1 MNTTLAGK
9 LTLKSLK
16 KKSIL
21 SNILLINVVVV
32 VLFAISLGL
41 KYASFPYL
49 LYIFGLLFYL
59 LPGINYAY
67 ILEQTTR
74 QELGKTKLLLW
85 ASLFFLIFQPAL
97 LLLSTSS
104 FSQLSILLL
113 AGMNFAFIV
122 VSFIIIA
129 LLNKTGRM
137 ALTNL
142 LNIKF
147 DKKVLWLVFIFLAI
161 IVLAMIIYPYLPE
174 ADGYQYLAKINESF
188 GKNSII
194 FLDQRLLFLFSV
206 KSLSILSNISPYFI
220 LKIVFP
226 LFSIFLFLVFYDI
239 SNKRFNLKNVLIAC
253 SFLTIPIIISE
264 LLISRPQS
272 LFLLFFPIS
281 LYLLNYLNTLKNNR
295 KIYAYAMLLIISL
308 IGAKIHSI
316 FTISSLLILICLFI
330 SNIKQIKKYPML
342 VILIIVLAIASAY
355 PWINDFGIINSIKR
369 FIAPIING
377 ITHIKPN
384 LWFMDNYVNP
394 DGNQMGWPGF
404 SVLLYYGYNVGFLL
418 LLLLIWAI
426 VKKYITWEN
435 LKQYWIYTLSFIL
448 FFLIAEIL
456 PRLGVYYFP
465 DRAWLFVSLT
475 AILFLASVYSK
486 EETKK
491 INIYALLAGTAS
503 VLLTFVLIY
512 LKQGWVNKYEIEAA
526 LFLKNNTPKDAIV
539 LSQPGNTP
547 LIEYYG
553 QRYYVSGMKN
563 ILIEKDKEF
572 IDNVNDL
579 LTNKSGKL
587 LLKENIENQLRKI
600 IADLSKSFPDYTN
613 VFRKQINAQLDIYA
627 KNASRYKVM
636 KQLKLDTK
644 KEIYLLYSEQK
655 FKSLYGTRSWWKK
668 YNYYGADLN
677 YLNNN
682 YKLIY
687 EKNGVYIWKTKEK

>member
-1 MNTTLAGK
+1 
-9 LTLKSLK
+9 
-16 KKSIL
+16 
-21 SNILLINVVVV
+21 
-32 VLFAISLGL
+32 
-41 KYASFPYL
+41 
-49 LYIFGLLFYL
+49 
-59 LPGINYAY
+59 
-67 ILEQTTR
+67 
-74 QELGKTKLLLW
+74 
-85 ASLFFLIFQPAL
+85 
-97 LLLSTSS
+97 
-104 FSQLSILLL
+104 
-113 AGMNFAFIV
+113 MNFAFIV

-206 KSLSILSNISPYFI
+206 KSLSILSNISPYFV

-226 LFSIFLFLVFYDI
+226 LFSTFLFLVFYDI
-239 SNKRFNLKNVLIAC
+239 SNKRVNLKNVLIAC

-491 INIYALLAGTAS
+491 INLYALLAGTAS

-627 KNASRYKVM
+627 KNASSPRRNNCIFS
-636 KQLKLDTK
+636 TK
-644 KEIYLLYSEQK
+644 TLFHKEI
-655 FKSLYGTRSWWKK
+655 
-668 YNYYGADLN
+668 
-677 YLNNN
+677 
-682 YKLIY
+682 
-687 EKNGVYIWKTKEK
+687 